1 MVCSITVAK
10 KEPTLKMI
18 LPNLSKYSDRA
29 DNDPPVPKRG
39 VSVMQEECI
48 RKRGLT
54 SHQLHKSCPFLL
66 WEILSLLWE
75 AILAVG

>member
-1 MVCSITVAK
+1 MRDSETLVKLLCIDSRLWCAHVVCNITVAK

-18 LPNLSKYSDRA
+18 LPNLSEYSDRA

-54 SHQLHKSCPFLL
+54 SHPP
-66 WEILSLLWE
+66 
-75 AILAVG
+75 

>member
-54 SHQLHKSCPFLL
+54 SHPS
-66 WEILSLLWE
+66 
-75 AILAVG
+75 